1 MTYHVSNSFF
11 DSEICTT
18 NTMAR
23 HISYATGTT
32 QFGYVNVQIEEFY
45 LEHMFQINFWTSQK
59 P

>member
-32 QFGYVNVQIEEFY
+32 QFGYVNVQIEDFY
-45 LEHMFQINFWTSQK
+45 LEHMFEIIFWTN
-59 P
+59 